1 MLAASRPLDQLDHIT
16 YAAGM
21 AAYNI
26 YEAKTSFSALVEKA
40 VNGEEIIIAKA
51 GKPVL
56 KLVPLPEKPANSPE
70 SVYRRP
76 PPGFLKVDV
85 SDLLK
90 ALDEPWDE
98 EEQRAF
104 GMID

>member
-1 MLAASRPLDQLDHIT
+1 
-16 YAAGM
+16 M

-26 YEAKTSFSALVEKA
+26 YEAKTGFSALVEKA
-40 VNGEEIIIAKA
+40 LSGEEVIIAKA
-51 GKPVL
+51 GKPIL
-56 KLVPLPEKPANSPE
+56 QLMPLASTPSTFEKPI
-70 SVYRRP
+70 YRRP
-76 PPGFLKVDV
+76 PPGFAKGQVA
-85 SDLLK
+85 DLIK